1 MFDGSLY
8 KPAKILQLQNVLPT
22 SCGLLACN
30 LWWRHKVL
38 IQLRKATIMFGM
50 FGNIA
55 LIKQNSQTIVDASQ
69 IVLKLGKYGH
79 FMITLSKLQFILG
92 AT

>member
-22 SCGLLACN
+22 TGGLLACN

-38 IQLRKATIMFGM
+38 IQLSKATIM